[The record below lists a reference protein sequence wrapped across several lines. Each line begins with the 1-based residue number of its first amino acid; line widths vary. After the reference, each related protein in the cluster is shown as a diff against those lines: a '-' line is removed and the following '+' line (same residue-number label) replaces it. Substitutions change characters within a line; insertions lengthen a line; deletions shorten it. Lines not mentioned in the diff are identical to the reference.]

1 MSIVTLV
8 ALGLVLPTAHR
19 GSSPQPQLLAARPR
33 TQIPVACATEPPA
46 GDTSLAATIVIILAI
61 AVSLLCPL
69 GLLIWYLRLPAERRA
84 AMWNARL
91 EVIGAAPKATAAA

>member
-1 MSIVTLV
+1 MEVFGTIVRFFQNG
-8 ALGLVLPTAHR
+8 GLFMYP
-19 GSSPQPQLLAARPR
+19 
-33 TQIPVACATEPPA
+33 
-46 GDTSLAATIVIILAI
+46 IVIILAI
-61 AVSLLCPL
+61 AVALLCPL